1 MRAEDLKVIGLVEG
15 DAQYIKPKRVRE
27 QIEMIGEKLHI
38 WSLPKSEVER
48 LRAEREIWRRLL
60 NEIEEVRT

>member
-1 MRAEDLKVIGLVEG
+1 MRAEDLKVVGLVEG
-15 DAQYIKPKRVRE
+15 DVQYIKPKRVRE

>member
-1 MRAEDLKVIGLVEG
+1 MRAEYLKVIGLVEG
-15 DAQYIKPKRVRE
+15 DVQYIMPKRVKE
-27 QIEMIGEKLHI
+27 QIKMIDEKLHI

-60 NEIEEVRT
+60 NEIEEVQT